1 MLQGEN
7 TPQRIH
13 FDFAKG
19 KSSLTKAK
27 IDQGWGGEKSCK
39 AICRI
44 NEVGLMVTI
53 LRDSSGD

>member
-19 KSSLTKAK
+19 KSSITKAK
-27 IDQGWGGEKSCK
+27 IDQGGGGRK
-39 AICRI
+39 
-44 NEVGLMVTI
+44 I
-53 LRDSSGD
+53 LQSNLQDQ